1 MPADT
6 LLNDRYQIL
15 GIVGIGGFGITYLAK
30 DINLLRNVAVKEYFP
45 KQWVQREQ
53 NYVSIR
59 HSGMVEPF
67 KYGLKSFVSE
77 IKMTAKFIHTENIVT
92 VTDAFFENDTAYMVM
107 EYIQGESI
115 GRELNCMIRRR

>member
-1 MPADT
+1 MSGAKKNIISHIDNGNTDKNDILPADT

-67 KYGLKSFVSE
+67 K
-77 IKMTAKFIHTENIVT
+77 
-92 VTDAFFENDTAYMVM
+92 
-107 EYIQGESI
+107 
-115 GRELNCMIRRR
+115 IRT